1 LHQTIFSAI
10 FFYLSHSYL
19 KQIMNKKGCFYT
31 LGILVLIFFLYVV
44 YIVTHIPFSDNLVC
58 TGIKTELNLKTVKVD
73 QYLKCPNG
81 VIGFIN
87 TSNSNTPIIFKKDKH
102 SKLLWAY
109 ILESDSCSGIPFK
122 KMGTARFEE
131 NDGDI
136 RITFFNHSHSEPGI
150 IYLDDQYNFKSLYL
164 SPF

>member
-1 LHQTIFSAI
+1 
-10 FFYLSHSYL
+10 
-19 KQIMNKKGCFYT
+19 M
-31 LGILVLIFFLYVV
+31 
-44 YIVTHIPFSDNLVC
+44 VTHIPFSDDLDC
-58 TGIKTELNLKTVKVD
+58 TGIKTDLNLKKVIVD

-81 VIGFIN
+81 EIGFIN
-87 TSNSNTPIIFKKDKH
+87 TTNSKTPIIFKTDTN

-122 KMGTARFEE
+122 KMGIMRFEE

-136 RITFFNHSHSEPGI
+136 RITFFNHSYSEPGR
-150 IYLDDQYNFKSLYL
+150 IYLDDQYNFKSFYL